1 MACAERGGSTILPE
15 PTSNLFRDLPDDLPE
30 EAFLTLAATE
40 GFRLARIVSTG
51 QATPEGEWYDQE
63 RAEWVVVLK
72 GSAALRFEDEAE
84 DRLLRPGDF
93 VDIPAHRRH
102 RVVRT
107 DPDGPTVWLALYY
120 DPTR

>member
-1 MACAERGGSTILPE
+1 MPE

-30 EAFLTLAATE
+30 ESFLTLAET
-40 GFRLARIVSTG
+40 GSLRLARIVSTG

-84 DRLLRPGDF
+84 DRLLGPGDI
-93 VDIPAHRRH
+93 VDIPPHRRH
-102 RVVRT
+102 RVTRT
-107 DPDGPTVWLALYY
+107 DPNEPTVWLALYY
-120 DPTR
+120 DP